1 MSLSP
6 GIAKNILEAAE
17 DLEITNSEVTGM
29 MTGMFG
35 SAIAG
40 MIIVFMATAFIKVAK
55 PPKKIAGEILEMA
68 EVL

>member
-17 DLEITNSEVTGM
+17 DLEITNSEITGM

-35 SAIAG
+35 SAIVG
-40 MIIVFMATAFIKVAK
+40 MIMVFMATAFIKVVN
-55 PPKKIAGEILEMA
+55 PPKKIAGEIIEMA